1 MVMCLVG
8 EGERVEAAMSSSAF
22 IRLGGL
28 LAVVGGTAW
37 AAGWAAQWY
46 LELNRV
52 KGVSFFLLLL
62 GAMAAIA
69 ALHALQR
76 KRYRL
81 ERWFA
86 LMACIGLAL
95 MLAYE
100 LVSAVTERYLPGVAW
115 IFTVGAFAATMGILF
130 LGAISIAIRVL
141 PWWCGTAL
149 IVGVPSYA
157 AFLGSGVGVA
167 WVVVGYAVFRA
178 AAHRSERHPQVR

>member
-1 MVMCLVG
+1 M
-8 EGERVEAAMSSSAF
+8 EAAMSSSAF

-76 KRYRL
+76 ERYGL

-86 LMACIGLAL
+86 LMACVGLAL

-100 LVSAVTERYLPGVAW
+100 LVGAVTERYLPGVAW

-157 AFLGSGVGVA
+157 AFLGPGVGVA

-178 AAHRSERHPQVR
+178 AAHRSERRPQVR